1 MTHVGGAGHRDLQAL
16 LHALRVGKVVEQLP
30 NAHGHLPPP
39 APGTPQTAPVPQAWA
54 PIGGSAAQQAA
65 QHTATQHS
73 GGTQQGALGQPPGPP
88 RGGTAAPRN
97 AAPHGRY
104 GPGTAFPPGPTVPFP
119 PTTAPPGPGG
129 RPFQPVPGSPPP
141 TIPGST
147 APPGTV
153 PGGPAGPPT
162 TIPGALPTTIPGVP
176 APTIPGA
183 PAPSIPGVP
192 APVVPGAQAPVVPGT
207 QAPSIPGTQVPVP
220 GVPVPAIPGA
230 FIPGPP
236 SGAPDCPYPE
246 NTAPAGAP
254 PPRTAGGGPLPY
266 AFGIPSWEAVVP
278 IRVSPQRPA
287 AGPGAPVDGFRPG
300 EESALHALQ
309 TRLRESLQLVGSMD
323 DAVHLLD
330 DHLFTARPELRP
342 LFPPSADV
350 HRQQLHDALTWLV
363 DNLDRPQVLAAG
375 CGQLGPVLREFG
387 VQRAHID
394 AFGMAMLDALRAS
407 MGGAWRPEHDVAW
420 RSTWKLAAQWLQQGE
435 EDAGYAPLTWLGT
448 VVARQDWRHDL
459 SILWIRTYLPYP
471 HRPGQRAVLEA
482 DGATHAYPIG
492 NPPTPDHTIEV
503 HVESHP
509 TDYTGLALLRDAE
522 PGERVRLHPAADH
535 LPVDRTSRRDL
546 LLVAEGPGIATM
558 KALMTEVA
566 WRRQHRAVRL
576 FVGVRT
582 VADIYDLDPLH
593 AIAAECLDA
602 QVQVVVAAGP
612 QGRFLG
618 GSLAHVA
625 ATAADPAD
633 CDVYVDGSPALVAA
647 LADVFERVYSPT
659 FG

>member
-1 MTHVGGAGHRDLQAL
+1 M
-16 LHALRVGKVVEQLP
+16 
-30 NAHGHLPPP
+30 
-39 APGTPQTAPVPQAWA
+39 
-54 PIGGSAAQQAA
+54 
-65 QHTATQHS
+65 
-73 GGTQQGALGQPPGPP
+73 
-88 RGGTAAPRN
+88 
-97 AAPHGRY
+97 
-104 GPGTAFPPGPTVPFP
+104 
-119 PTTAPPGPGG
+119 
-129 RPFQPVPGSPPP
+129 
-141 TIPGST
+141 
-147 APPGTV
+147 
-153 PGGPAGPPT
+153 
-162 TIPGALPTTIPGVP
+162 
-176 APTIPGA
+176 
-183 PAPSIPGVP
+183 
-192 APVVPGAQAPVVPGT
+192 
-207 QAPSIPGTQVPVP
+207 
-220 GVPVPAIPGA
+220 
-230 FIPGPP
+230 
-236 SGAPDCPYPE
+236 
-246 NTAPAGAP
+246 
-254 PPRTAGGGPLPY
+254 
-266 AFGIPSWEAVVP
+266 GIPSWEAVVP

-309 TRLRESLQLVGSMD
+309 TRLRESLQLVGSVD

-342 LFPPSADV
+342 LFPPSAEV
-350 HRQQLHDALTWLV
+350 HRQQLHDALNWLV
-363 DNLDRPQVLAAG
+363 DNLDQPQVLAAG

-448 VVARQDWRHDL
+448 VVARQDWRDDL

-471 HRPGQRAVLEA
+471 HRAGQYAVLEA

-503 HVESHP
+503 HVESRP

-522 PGERVRLHPAADH
+522 PGERVRLHPAVEH
-535 LPVDRTSRRDL
+535 LPVDRGSLRDL
-546 LLVAEGPGIATM
+546 LMVAEGPGVATM
-558 KALMTEVA
+558 KALLTEVA
-566 WRRQHRAVRL
+566 WRRQRRAVRL

-582 VADIYDLDPLH
+582 VADLYDLEPLR

-602 QVQVVVAAGP
+602 EVQVVVAAGP

-625 ATAADPAD
+625 ATAADWSE
-633 CDVYVDGSPALVAA
+633 CDVYVDGPPALIAS
-647 LADVFERVYSPT
+647 LTGVFARVYFPT
-659 FG
+659 AG